1 MKLNNLVIKNFL
13 RNLKNYALYIF
24 ALVFS
29 VALFFSLLTLTLDET
44 AMEEIAGSTPMTAL
58 FSVGSVTVVII
69 IILFVMFANMI
80 FIKRRHKELALFQL
94 IGMNRNKIFRILLLE
109 NFLIYFG
116 SLIGGIVLGFFI
128 SRLLLML
135 LLKIMRVDM
144 MVEMNFSLTA
154 VVITAAVFVFIFIVL
169 MIQNYVFLKRSSLI
183 KMLKLNKTSESTG
196 KPLGKMT
203 IVLGIAGIAMIALG
217 YYMSQTMFERAMENP
232 IMLPVYMVAILFLTI
247 AGTYITFKYSV
258 AFILNMLRKSKN
270 GHVNVN
276 DVLSVTSVMFKMRSN
291 AFLLTAI
298 AVITA
303 ISITSMS
310 LSYITYYSTDK
321 MLESTT
327 PYDYTVENSEDLD
340 FYEKLL
346 NDNDYE
352 IDRIV
357 KSFMH
362 YSIVRTDENNDLP
375 EGEDTGMDSNEIGIV
390 VASDEEFDGFDVAEN
405 ETKVTGTLAILDMF
419 MSFEE
424 GDPVTFT
431 NGADFERTVEVTDTT
446 SDGILPSNLSFA
458 LPVLII
464 DDAVYQELA
473 DNQPEENEEFEMPS
487 ELYAF
492 NIVGGDNDEI
502 LEMMDKEENPSFSS
516 KLLDYKE
523 MTQMSGMMAFIV
535 GFLGFAFLLTSG
547 CILYFKQIDECEE
560 EKGSYKVLRKL
571 GFSEGEILKGLALK
585 MIISFGIPLVIGLLH
600 SLFAVKSGWFIFGIE
615 MWTPTLIV
623 MGVYTVLYSI
633 FALMSLGYYRKIVRK
648 SI

>member
-144 MVEMNFSLTA
+144 MVEMNFSPTA

-169 MIQNYVFLKRSSLI
+169 MIQNYVFLRRSSLI

-203 IVLGIAGIAMIALG
+203 IVLGITGIAMIGLG

-258 AFILNMLRKSKN
+258 AFILNMIRKSKN

-303 ISITSMS
+303 ISITAMS

-346 NDNDYE
+346 SDNDYE
-352 IDRIV
+352 IDRIE

-362 YSIVRTDENNDLP
+362 YSIVRTDENTDLS
-375 EGEDTGMDSNEIGIV
+375 EGEETGMDSNEIGIV
-390 VASDEEFDGFDVAEN
+390 VASDKEFDGFDVAEN
-405 ETKVTGTLAILDMF
+405 ETKATGTLAILDILV
-419 MSFEE
+419 SFEE

-431 NGADFERTVEVTDTT
+431 NGADFDRTVEVTDTT
-446 SDGILPSNLSFA
+446 SDGILPSNLSFG

-464 DDAVYQELA
+464 DDAVYQELS

-492 NIVGGDNDEI
+492 NIVGGDNDEV
-502 LEMMDKEENPSFSS
+502 LEMMDKEEHPSFSS

>member
-169 MIQNYVFLKRSSLI
+169 MIQNYVFLRRSSLI

-232 IMLPVYMVAILFLTI
+232 VMLPVYMVAILFLTI

-258 AFILNMLRKSKN
+258 AFILNIIRKSKN

-303 ISITSMS
+303 ISITAMS

-340 FYEKLL
+340 FYETLL

-352 IDRIV
+352 IDRIE

-362 YSIVRTDENNDLP
+362 YSIVRTDENTDLP
-375 EGEDTGMDSNEIGIV
+375 EGEETGMDSNEIGIV
-390 VASDEEFDGFDVAEN
+390 VASDKKFEGFDVAKN
-405 ETKVTGTLAILDMF
+405 ETQATGTLAILDMF
-419 MSFEE
+419 VSIEE

-446 SDGILPSNLSFA
+446 SDGILPSNLSFG

-492 NIVGGDNDEI
+492 NIVGGDNDEV
-502 LEMMDKEENPSFSS
+502 LEMMDKEEHPSFSS

>member
-144 MVEMNFSLTA
+144 MVEMNFSPTA

-169 MIQNYVFLKRSSLI
+169 MIQNYVFLRRSSLI

-196 KPLGKMT
+196 KSLGKMT

-232 IMLPVYMVAILFLTI
+232 IMLPVYMVGILFLTI

-258 AFILNMLRKSKN
+258 AFILNMIRKSKN

-303 ISITSMS
+303 ISITAMS

-352 IDRIV
+352 IDRIE

-362 YSIVRTDENNDLP
+362 YSIVRTDENTDLP
-375 EGEDTGMDSNEIGIV
+375 EGEETGMDSNEIGIV

-502 LEMMDKEENPSFSS
+502 LEMMDKEEHPSFSS

>member
-169 MIQNYVFLKRSSLI
+169 MIQNYVFLRRSSLI

-196 KPLGKMT
+196 KSLGKMT

-232 IMLPVYMVAILFLTI
+232 IMLPVYMVGILFLTI

-258 AFILNMLRKSKN
+258 AFILNMIRKSKN

-303 ISITSMS
+303 ISITAMS

-352 IDRIV
+352 IDRIE

-362 YSIVRTDENNDLP
+362 YSIVRTDENTDLP
-375 EGEDTGMDSNEIGIV
+375 EGEETGMDSNEIGIV

-502 LEMMDKEENPSFSS
+502 LEMMDKEEHPSFSS

>member
-1 MKLNNLVIKNFL
+1 
-13 RNLKNYALYIF
+13 
-24 ALVFS
+24 
-29 VALFFSLLTLTLDET
+29 
-44 AMEEIAGSTPMTAL
+44 
-58 FSVGSVTVVII
+58 
-69 IILFVMFANMI
+69 
-80 FIKRRHKELALFQL
+80 
-94 IGMNRNKIFRILLLE
+94 
-109 NFLIYFG
+109 
-116 SLIGGIVLGFFI
+116 
-128 SRLLLML
+128 
-135 LLKIMRVDM
+135 
-144 MVEMNFSLTA
+144 
-154 VVITAAVFVFIFIVL
+154 
-169 MIQNYVFLKRSSLI
+169 
-183 KMLKLNKTSESTG
+183 
-196 KPLGKMT
+196 
-203 IVLGIAGIAMIALG
+203 
-217 YYMSQTMFERAMENP
+217 
-232 IMLPVYMVAILFLTI
+232 
-247 AGTYITFKYSV
+247 
-258 AFILNMLRKSKN
+258 
-270 GHVNVN
+270 
-276 DVLSVTSVMFKMRSN
+276 
-291 AFLLTAI
+291 
-298 AVITA
+298 
-303 ISITSMS
+303 
-310 LSYITYYSTDK
+310 
-321 MLESTT
+321 
-327 PYDYTVENSEDLD
+327 YDYTVENSEDLD
-340 FYEKLL
+340 FYETLL

-352 IDRIV
+352 IDRIE

-362 YSIVRTDENNDLP
+362 YSIVRTDENTDLP
-375 EGEDTGMDSNEIGIV
+375 EGEETGMDSNEIGIV
-390 VASDEEFDGFDVAEN
+390 VASDKKFEGFDVAKN
-405 ETKVTGTLAILDMF
+405 ETQATGTLVILDMF
-419 MSFEE
+419 VSIEE

-446 SDGILPSNLSFA
+446 SDGILPSNLSFG

-492 NIVGGDNDEI
+492 NIVGGDNDEV
-502 LEMMDKEENPSFSS
+502 LEMMDKEEHPSFSS

>member
-94 IGMNRNKIFRILLLE
+94 IGMNRNKVFRILLLE

-116 SLIGGIVLGFFI
+116 SLLGGIVLGFFI

-169 MIQNYVFLKRSSLI
+169 MIQNYFFLRRSSLI

-258 AFILNMLRKSKN
+258 AFILNMIRKSKS

-303 ISITSMS
+303 ISITAMS

-352 IDRIV
+352 IDRIE

-362 YSIVRTDENNDLP
+362 YSIVRTDENTDLP
-375 EGEDTGMDSNEIGIV
+375 EGEETGMDSNEIGIV

-502 LEMMDKEENPSFSS
+502 LEMMDKEEHPSFSS

>member
-24 ALVFS
+24 AVVFS

-169 MIQNYVFLKRSSLI
+169 MIQNYVFLRRSSLI
-183 KMLKLNKTSESTG
+183 KMLKLNKTSESKG

-232 IMLPVYMVAILFLTI
+232 IMLPVYMVGILFLTI

-258 AFILNMLRKSKN
+258 AFILNMIRKRKN

-303 ISITSMS
+303 ISITAMS

-321 MLESTT
+321 MLESRT

-340 FYEKLL
+340 YYEKLL

-352 IDRIV
+352 IDRIE

-362 YSIVRTDENNDLP
+362 YSIVRTDENTDLP
-375 EGEDTGMDSNEIGIV
+375 EGEETGMDSNEIGIV

-405 ETKVTGTLAILDMF
+405 ETQVTGTLAILDMF

-473 DNQPEENEEFEMPS
+473 DNQSEENEEFEMPS
-487 ELYAF
+487 ELYSF

-502 LEMMDKEENPSFSS
+502 LEMMDKEGHPSFSS

-535 GFLGFAFLLTSG
+535 GFLGFAFLLTSA
-547 CILYFKQIDECEE
+547 CILYFK
-560 EKGSYKVLRKL
+560 
-571 GFSEGEILKGLALK
+571 
-585 MIISFGIPLVIGLLH
+585 
-600 SLFAVKSGWFIFGIE
+600 
-615 MWTPTLIV
+615 
-623 MGVYTVLYSI
+623 
-633 FALMSLGYYRKIVRK
+633 
-648 SI
+648 

>member
-169 MIQNYVFLKRSSLI
+169 MIQNYVFLRRSSLI

-196 KPLGKMT
+196 KSLGKMT

-232 IMLPVYMVAILFLTI
+232 IMLPVYMVGILFLTI

-258 AFILNMLRKSKN
+258 AFILNMIRKSKN

-303 ISITSMS
+303 ISITAMS

-352 IDRIV
+352 IDRIE

-362 YSIVRTDENNDLP
+362 YSIVRTDENTDLS
-375 EGEDTGMDSNEIGIV
+375 EGEETGMDSNEIGIV
-390 VASDEEFDGFDVAEN
+390 VASDNEFEGFDVAEN

-431 NGADFERTVEVTDTT
+431 NGADFERTVEVIDTT

-492 NIVGGDNDEI
+492 NIVGGDNDEV
-502 LEMMDKEENPSFSS
+502 LEMMDKEEHPSFSS

-523 MTQMSGMMAFIV
+523 MTQMSGMMTFIV

>member
-1 MKLNNLVIKNFL
+1 MKLNNLVIKNFV
-13 RNLKNYALYIF
+13 RNLNNYALYIF

-29 VALFFSLLTLTLDET
+29 VALFFSLLTLTLDEN
-44 AMEEIAGSTPMTAL
+44 AMKEITTSTPMTAL

-69 IILFVMFANMI
+69 IIMFVMFANMI

-94 IGMNRNKIFRILLLE
+94 IGMNRSKIFRILLLE
-109 NFLIYFG
+109 NFIIYFG

-144 MVEMNFSLTA
+144 LVEMNFSPTA
-154 VVITAAVFVFIFIVL
+154 VLITAGVFVFIFIVL

-183 KMLKLNKTSESTG
+183 NMLKLNKTSENTG

-203 IVLGIAGIAMIALG
+203 IVFGIAGILMIALG
-217 YYMSQTMFERAMENP
+217 YYMSQTMFDRAMENP
-232 IMLPVYMVAILFLTI
+232 VLLPIYMVTILFLTI
-247 AGTYITFKYSV
+247 LGTYFTFKYSV

-303 ISITSMS
+303 ISITAMS

-321 MLESTT
+321 MLDSTT
-327 PYDYTVENSEDLD
+327 PYDYTVENAEDMD
-340 FYEKLL
+340 FYEDLL
-346 NDNDYE
+346 NEHGYE
-352 IDRIV
+352 IDRME

-362 YSIVRTDENNDLP
+362 YSVVRTEDNTDMPENQDPSMNS
-375 EGEDTGMDSNEIGIV
+375 GEMGIV
-390 VASDEEFDGFDVAEN
+390 VASDAEFEDFDVAEN
-405 ETKVTGTLAILDMF
+405 EAKVTGTIAILDMF
-419 MSFEE
+419 MSFDE

-431 NGADFERTVEVTDTT
+431 DGKDFNRTVEVTETI
-446 SDGILPSNLSFA
+446 SDGILPSNLTFGLPA
-458 LPVLII
+458 LIV
-464 DDAVYQELA
+464 DDAVYQELTEH
-473 DNQPEENEEFEMPS
+473 QPEENSEFEMPS
-487 ELYAF
+487 ELFAF
-492 NIVGGDNDEI
+492 NIIGGDEDEVVEI
-502 LEMMDKEENPSFSS
+502 MDKEEHPAFDS
-516 KLLDYKE
+516 KLMDYNE
-523 MTQMSGMMAFIV
+523 MVQMSGMMAFIV

-547 CILYFKQIDECEE
+547 CILYFKQIDECED

-571 GFSEGEILKGLALK
+571 GFSQGEILKGLSLK
-585 MIISFGIPLVIGLLH
+585 MIISFGIPLVIGMLH

-615 MWTPTLIV
+615 MWTPMLIV

-633 FALMSLGYYRKIVRK
+633 FALMSLGYYRKVVRN
-648 SI
+648 SL

>member
-169 MIQNYVFLKRSSLI
+169 MIQNYVFLRRSSLI

-196 KPLGKMT
+196 KSLGKMT

-232 IMLPVYMVAILFLTI
+232 VMLPVYMVAILFLTI

-258 AFILNMLRKSKN
+258 AFILNIIRKSKN

-303 ISITSMS
+303 ISITAMS

-340 FYEKLL
+340 FYETLL

-352 IDRIV
+352 IDRIE

-362 YSIVRTDENNDLP
+362 YSIVRTDENTDLP
-375 EGEDTGMDSNEIGIV
+375 EGEETGMDSNEIGIV
-390 VASDEEFDGFDVAEN
+390 VASDKKFEGFDVAKN
-405 ETKVTGTLAILDMF
+405 ETQATGTLAILDMF
-419 MSFEE
+419 VSIEE

-446 SDGILPSNLSFA
+446 SDGILPSNLSFG

-492 NIVGGDNDEI
+492 NIVGGDNDEV
-502 LEMMDKEENPSFSS
+502 LEMMDKEEHPSFSS

>member
-258 AFILNMLRKSKN
+258 AFILNMIRKSKN
-270 GHVNVN
+270 GHVSVN

-291 AFLLTAI
+291 AFLLTVI

-352 IDRIV
+352 IDRIE

-362 YSIVRTDENNDLP
+362 YSIVRTDENTDLP
-375 EGEDTGMDSNEIGIV
+375 EGEETGMDSNEIGIV

-431 NGADFERTVEVTDTT
+431 NGADFERTVEVTDKT

-502 LEMMDKEENPSFSS
+502 LEMMDKEEHPSFSS

>member
-169 MIQNYVFLKRSSLI
+169 MIQNYVFLRRSSLI

-196 KPLGKMT
+196 KSLGKMT

-232 IMLPVYMVAILFLTI
+232 IMLPVYMVGILFLTI

-258 AFILNMLRKSKN
+258 AFILNMIRKSKN

-303 ISITSMS
+303 ISITAMS

-340 FYEKLL
+340 FYETLL

-352 IDRIV
+352 IDRIE

-362 YSIVRTDENNDLP
+362 YSIVRTDENTDLP
-375 EGEDTGMDSNEIGIV
+375 EGEETGMDSNEIGIV
-390 VASDEEFDGFDVAEN
+390 VASDAEFEGFDVAEN
-405 ETKVTGTLAILDMF
+405 ETNATGTLAILDMF

-502 LEMMDKEENPSFSS
+502 LEMMDKEEHPSFSS

>member
-144 MVEMNFSLTA
+144 VVEMNFSLTA

-169 MIQNYVFLKRSSLI
+169 MIQNYVFLRRSSLI

-196 KPLGKMT
+196 KSLGKMT

-232 IMLPVYMVAILFLTI
+232 IMLPVYMVGILFLTI

-258 AFILNMLRKSKN
+258 AFILNMIRKSKN

-303 ISITSMS
+303 ISITAMS

-352 IDRIV
+352 IDRIE

-362 YSIVRTDENNDLP
+362 YSIVRTDENTDLP
-375 EGEDTGMDSNEIGIV
+375 EGEETGMDSNEIGIV

-502 LEMMDKEENPSFSS
+502 LEMMDKEEHPSFSS

>member
-169 MIQNYVFLKRSSLI
+169 MIQNYVFLRRSSLI

-232 IMLPVYMVAILFLTI
+232 IMLPVYMVGILFLTI

-258 AFILNMLRKSKN
+258 AFILNMIRKSKN

-303 ISITSMS
+303 ISITAMS

-321 MLESTT
+321 MLDSTT

-352 IDRIV
+352 IDRIE

-362 YSIVRTDENNDLP
+362 YSIVRTDENTDLP
-375 EGEDTGMDSNEIGIV
+375 EGEETGMDSNEIGIV

-424 GDPVTFT
+424 GDSVTFT

-502 LEMMDKEENPSFSS
+502 LEMMDKEEHPSFSS

>member
-1 MKLNNLVIKNFL
+1 MKLNNLVLKNFV
-13 RNLKNYALYIF
+13 RNLNNYGLYIF
-24 ALVFS
+24 ALIFS
-29 VALFFSLLTLTLDET
+29 VALFFSLLTLTIDEA
-44 AMEEIAGSTPMTAL
+44 AMEEITTSTPMTAL

-94 IGMNRNKIFRILLLE
+94 IGMNRRKIFGILLLE
-109 NFLIYFG
+109 NFIIYFG
-116 SLIGGIVLGFFI
+116 SLIGGILLGFFI

-135 LLKIMRVDM
+135 LLQIMRVDM
-144 MVEMNFSLTA
+144 MVEMQFSPTA
-154 VVITAAVFVFIFIVL
+154 ALITAAVFVFIFIVL

-196 KPLGKMT
+196 KPIGKLT
-203 IVLGIAGIAMIALG
+203 IVFGIAGILMIALG
-217 YYMSQTMFERAMENP
+217 YYMSQTMFDRAMENP
-232 IMLPVYMVAILFLTI
+232 VMLPIYMVSILFLTI
-247 AGTYITFKYSV
+247 LGTYITFKCSV
-258 AFILNMLRKSKN
+258 AFVLNMVRKSKN

-303 ISITSMS
+303 ISITAMS

-321 MLESTT
+321 MLDSRT
-327 PYDYTVENSEDLD
+327 PYDYTVNSTEEID
-340 FYEKLL
+340 FYEELL
-346 NDNDYE
+346 NEEGYE
-352 IDRIV
+352 IDRME

-362 YSIVRTDENNDLP
+362 YNVATTEENTKVELDNLESIGLV
-375 EGEDTGMDSNEIGIV
+375 I
-390 VASDEEFDGFDVAEN
+390 ASDAEFDGFDVSEN
-405 ETKVTGTLAILDMF
+405 ETHVTGTMAILDMF
-419 MSFEE
+419 VSFKE

-431 NGADFERTVEVTDTT
+431 DDKGFERTVEVTKTMEE
-446 SDGILPSNLSFA
+446 GILPAYLSFGM
-458 LPVLII
+458 PVLVV
-464 DDAVYQELA
+464 DDAVYQQLA
-473 DNQPEENEEFEMPS
+473 EHQPESNAEYEMPS

-492 NIVGGDNDEI
+492 NIAGGDNQEVFE
-502 LEMMDKEENPSFSS
+502 LMDDEENPEFTSRIQE
-516 KLLDYKE
+516 YNE
-523 MTQMSGMMAFIV
+523 TIQMSGMMAFIV

-547 CILYFKQIDECEE
+547 CILYFKQIDECED

-571 GFSEGEILKGLALK
+571 GFSQGEILKGLALK
-585 MIISFGIPLVIGLLH
+585 MIISFGIPLIIGLLH

-623 MGVYTVLYSI
+623 MGAYTVLYSI
-633 FALMSLGYYRKIVRK
+633 FALMSLGYYRKVVRN

>member
-169 MIQNYVFLKRSSLI
+169 MIQNYVFLRRSSLI

-232 IMLPVYMVAILFLTI
+232 VMLPVYMVAILFLTI

-258 AFILNMLRKSKN
+258 AFILNIIRKSKN

-303 ISITSMS
+303 ISITAMS

-340 FYEKLL
+340 FYETLL

-352 IDRIV
+352 IDRIE

-362 YSIVRTDENNDLP
+362 YSIVRTDENTDLP
-375 EGEDTGMDSNEIGIV
+375 EGEETGMDSNEIGIV

-502 LEMMDKEENPSFSS
+502 LEMMDKEEHPSFSS

>member
-183 KMLKLNKTSESTG
+183 KMLKLNKTSESKG

-203 IVLGIAGIAMIALG
+203 IVLGVAGIAMIALG

-258 AFILNMLRKSKN
+258 AFILNMIRKSKN

-291 AFLLTAI
+291 AFLLTVI

-340 FYEKLL
+340 YYEKLL

-352 IDRIV
+352 IDRIE

-362 YSIVRTDENNDLP
+362 YSIVRTDENTDLP
-375 EGEDTGMDSNEIGIV
+375 EGEETGMDSNEIGIV

-502 LEMMDKEENPSFSS
+502 LEMMDKEEHPSFSS

>member
-116 SLIGGIVLGFFI
+116 SLLGGIVLGFFI

-169 MIQNYVFLKRSSLI
+169 MIQNYVFLRRSSLI

-232 IMLPVYMVAILFLTI
+232 VMLPVYMVAILFLTI

-258 AFILNMLRKSKN
+258 AFILNIIRKSKN

-303 ISITSMS
+303 ISITAMS

-352 IDRIV
+352 IDRIE

-362 YSIVRTDENNDLP
+362 YSIVRTDENTNLP
-375 EGEDTGMDSNEIGIV
+375 EGEETGMDSNEIGIV
-390 VASDEEFDGFDVAEN
+390 VASDNEFEGFDVAEN

-502 LEMMDKEENPSFSS
+502 LEMMDQEEHPSFSS